1 MAAGALLLVV
11 TACGS
16 AGSPPIG
23 LGDSGAADPGS
34 AASVVPT
41 EDQLLIHHTIDAVN
55 AAGGKDPAD
64 QRAALLEVVDP
75 ARAGDQR
82 SCRPSTTTLRFE
94 PAWADLRPAPG
105 GAERSYVLPARI
117 RIYTADWI
125 TGTDV
130 TALTISVSGGRA
142 HLSPL
147 CIS

>member
-23 LGDSGAADPGS
+23 LGDSGDLGS

-41 EDQLLIHHTIDAVN
+41 EDQLLIHHAIDAVN
-55 AAGGKDPAD
+55 AAAGKDPAD

-117 RIYTADWI
+117 RIYTADRI